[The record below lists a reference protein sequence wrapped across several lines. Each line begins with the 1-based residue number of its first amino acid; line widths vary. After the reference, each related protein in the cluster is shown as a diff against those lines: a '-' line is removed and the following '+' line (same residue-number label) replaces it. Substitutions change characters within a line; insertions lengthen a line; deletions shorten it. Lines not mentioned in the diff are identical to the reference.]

1 MKDNLF
7 ILMGPTAIGKT
18 SISIDLAK
26 RLNGEI
32 ISADSMQVYKYMNIG
47 TAKVTEE
54 EMDGIRHHMIDI
66 VSPDQDYSVQNFQK
80 QAKEII
86 KDINSRQKLPI
97 VAGGT
102 GLYINSLAYKLDFAG
117 IAKDDDIRN
126 KYENMAKEYGNKYIH
141 DKLYEIDE
149 ESYERIEVADVK
161 RVIRALEVYDIT
173 GKTISEYN
181 KNFRIENDEYNLN
194 MFCLNMDRVNLYSR
208 INLRVDQMVEEG
220 LVEEVKGILNKG
232 YDKDLVS
239 LKGIGYKE
247 IIMYLDNKISLEE
260 AIEMIKKGSRNYAK
274 RQLTWFRRDKRI
286 NWVDVDGFSDK
297 RGIVNYIQDKIK

>member
-1 MKDNLF
+1 
-7 ILMGPTAIGKT
+7 MGPTAIGKT

-286 NWVDVDGFSDK
+286 NWVDEDGFSDK